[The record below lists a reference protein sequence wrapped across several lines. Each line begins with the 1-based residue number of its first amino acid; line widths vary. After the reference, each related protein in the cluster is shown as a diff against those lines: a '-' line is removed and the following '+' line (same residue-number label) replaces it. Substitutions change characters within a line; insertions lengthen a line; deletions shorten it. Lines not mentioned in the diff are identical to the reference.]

1 MAMCSAWKIQ
11 KPESI
16 WLVHEGL
23 EKKGD
28 GWDAIKDIPTLQLME
43 ANDKNF
49 EGLHDDGLC
58 CSLFHTLKSPAS
70 RANLLRL
77 ALLYKEGGVY
87 LGTDVI
93 VVRPWNDLLHQP
105 AFCGVEPVAFPND
118 IYKSINL
125 FRWLQCGLL
134 FAFREVCARSPHG
147 YELFRLFEGKFY
159 PAVNNAVLG
168 AEPKNKLME
177 RAFDTIR
184 KMKPEDRL
192 KRFQLGAPLI
202 QKLTNNQSSPE
213 MTVFPSS
220 YFCPLGPEVSTH
232 WFRKGTDTK
241 LDDMIFADT
250 RIVHWYNSVEE
261 RFLKT
266 KLDRAWFEQHPDTA
280 FAEMVR
286 RYATK

>member
-1 MAMCSAWKIQ
+1 MAMGSAWKIQ

-28 GWDAIKDIPTLQLME
+28 GWDAIKDIPVLQLME

-58 CSLFHTLKSPAS
+58 RSLFHTLKSPAS

-77 ALLYKEGGVY
+77 ALLYKEGG
-87 LGTDVI
+87 
-93 VVRPWNDLLHQP
+93 
-105 AFCGVEPVAFPND
+105 
-118 IYKSINL
+118 
-125 FRWLQCGLL
+125 
-134 FAFREVCARSPHG
+134 G
-147 YELFRLFEGKFY
+147 Y
-159 PAVNNAVLG
+159 
-168 AEPKNKLME
+168 
-177 RAFDTIR
+177 
-184 KMKPEDRL
+184 
-192 KRFQLGAPLI
+192 
-202 QKLTNNQSSPE
+202 
-213 MTVFPSS
+213 
-220 YFCPLGPEVSTH
+220 
-232 WFRKGTDTK
+232 